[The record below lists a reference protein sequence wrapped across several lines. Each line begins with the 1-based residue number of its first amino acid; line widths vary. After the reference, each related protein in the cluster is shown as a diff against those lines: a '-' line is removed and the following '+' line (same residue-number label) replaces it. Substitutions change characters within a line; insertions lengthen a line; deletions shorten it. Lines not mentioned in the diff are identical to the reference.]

1 MKTKAINENQS
12 KKSIYETSK
21 SDKKVPYIQI
31 SGNESALNSKG
42 NIESEN
48 LELAIQE
55 SMKNKYATQN
65 RLNENEVDN
74 IRKGTDRF
82 IGIQNIGN
90 TCYFNAL
97 MQILYFSNCFS
108 NKILAFKG
116 SKMLVPEDV
125 TLKESKIKSVF
136 GVEKKKNKEQEL
148 RFQRKNEERLKIEY
162 LNNGVDLILELQK
175 MFGLMLKGKVNRAN
189 PQDVLDHLMQKDT
202 NKKVEVGLQKDI
214 VEFLGIFFECLE
226 AGFTVDPLVKCFI
239 LYKLVYIKIY
249 FLSL

>member
-1 MKTKAINENQS
+1 MAWWDVRGTMKSKERLIVRKIQQRQIPTSPKSYHQARTKIETRHYTKPGAPMTTT
-12 KKSIYETSK
+12 TSK
-21 SDKKVPYIQI
+21 P
-31 SGNESALNSKG
+31 SGRQLP
-42 NIESEN
+42 
-48 LELAIQE
+48 Q
-55 SMKNKYATQN
+55 T
-65 RLNENEVDN
+65 
-74 IRKGTDRF
+74 GT
-82 IGIQNIGN
+82 
-90 TCYFNAL
+90 
-97 MQILYFSNCFS
+97 
-108 NKILAFKG
+108 
-116 SKMLVPEDV
+116 
-125 TLKESKIKSVF
+125 ESKIKSVF